1 MAAIEQAIK
10 EDELLDELRLPS
22 PPPRRLSRSS
32 IDLRDLETQH
42 EKEKIISQSDS
53 VSSIQLRFE
62 NYLSVNSLI
71 KYTL

>member
-1 MAAIEQAIK
+1 MAAIEQALK
-10 EDELLDELRLPS
+10 EDELDELRLPS

-53 VSSIQLRFE
+53 VSSINQLRFE
-62 NYLSVNSLI
+62 TYLN
-71 KYTL
+71 